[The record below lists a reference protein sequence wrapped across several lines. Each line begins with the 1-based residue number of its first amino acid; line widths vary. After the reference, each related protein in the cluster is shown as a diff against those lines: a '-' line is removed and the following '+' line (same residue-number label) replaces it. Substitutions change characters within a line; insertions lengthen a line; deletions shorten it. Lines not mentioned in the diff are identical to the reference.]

1 MFPEGWDLVTAA
13 TQGSF
18 ILGRG
23 RAGSAPIPSS
33 GISVTEAE
41 FSHNVCVISYEA
53 LEGNTV
59 MENYAK

>member
-1 MFPEGWDLVTAA
+1 MFPEGWDLGTAA

-23 RAGSAPIPSS
+23 RAGPLPSS
-33 GISVTEAE
+33 GIVTEAE

>member
-23 RAGSAPIPSS
+23 RAGPLPSS
-33 GISVTEAE
+33 GIVTEAE
-41 FSHNVCVISYEA
+41 FSHNVCEA